1 MDGSLKYS
9 ISKEHLSLDM
19 AESVIRN
26 NFSLCTQDVVLL
38 HLSDGRSNEKMFKE
52 RIVDALSF
60 GEVYVADK
68 GFELELNK
76 EEF

>member
-38 HLSDGRSNEKMFKE
+38 HLSDGRSNERMFKE

-60 GEVYVADK
+60 NEVYVADK